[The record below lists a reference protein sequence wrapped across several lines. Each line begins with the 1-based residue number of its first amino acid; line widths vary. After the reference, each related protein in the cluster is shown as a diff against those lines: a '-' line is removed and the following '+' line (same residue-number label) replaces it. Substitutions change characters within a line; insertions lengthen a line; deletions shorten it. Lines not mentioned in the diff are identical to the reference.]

1 MVPTLCTV
9 IAVFY
14 FALPKQKKHFQFS
27 DGVWVIESLYFEVRN
42 LLFAYLSVLFC
53 HFHDNSCETFSW
65 SLTVQVITLEQ
76 KADYSM
82 HYILFLSKRSILPV
96 KGEPVVHDWVPIRG
110 IKRELV

>member
-42 LLFAYLSVLFC
+42 FLFAVFISYGIFC
-53 HFHDNSCETFSW
+53 HFHDNPCVTFFC
-65 SLTVQVITLEQ
+65 SLSVQLITL
-76 KADYSM
+76 
-82 HYILFLSKRSILPV
+82 
-96 KGEPVVHDWVPIRG
+96 
-110 IKRELV
+110 